1 MSRVRNLACLCRSTG
16 PWALAAGFGALL
28 ASGAPGCLSFSSFA
42 CADDAQCDLEALGT
56 CVPSTGFCAYPDLQ
70 CPDSM
75 LRYDDG
81 AGDGLGGECVGV
93 GGSTTVTPPTGG
105 GDTDSASGTDGET
118 TDDPT
123 NPVSTDPTM
132 GDSTDSGDTVGA
144 CGGAGQECCPGD
156 SCEAGLACA
165 GSGCGCIAQIEAGT
179 RHTCAI
185 KHDGTV
191 WCWGANDLGQSG
203 QPMTDDILLP
213 AQVMGGFAMS
223 GATEISAAN
232 HTCALRADG
241 SPECWGDNASQQ
253 VDPVNAAPVI
263 DPVAA
268 SWSSPSTTVGVGA
281 SHTCAG
287 REMEISVTCW
297 GANGSG
303 QSTSA
308 APGPGPF
315 SASVMDFSPDKI
327 EGGASH
333 TCAKTAT
340 GQMFCW
346 GANGNGQLG
355 RDPLATPSSATPIA
369 VPGLMGVGDIAV
381 GANHTCAR
389 VGSDVMCWGLNTSGQ
404 LGDGTT
410 TQATMPLMVPLPP
423 QAGSVTFVE
432 AGPNHTC
439 VMAAGG
445 TVWCWGSNNSGQ
457 LTGAETEYL
466 DPFQIELDD
475 PVLQLT
481 TGGTQT
487 CVLTDRGEALCWGI
501 NQDGQNGDGTTNYG
515 FFPTPVDLQC
525 P

>member
-1 MSRVRNLACLCRSTG
+1 MTLATG
-16 PWALAAGFGALL
+16 T
-28 ASGAPGCLSFSSFA
+28 PGCLSFSSFS
-42 CADDAQCDLEALGT
+42 CADDAQCDLEGQGV
-56 CVPSTGFCAYPDLQ
+56 CVPETGFCAYPDLT
-70 CPDSM
+70 CVGTL
-75 LRYDDG
+75 LRYDNG
-81 AGDGLGGECVGV
+81 AGDGLGGDCVGQ
-93 GGSTTVTPPTGG
+93 GGSTTVNPPTGG
-105 GDTDSASGTDGET
+105 QDTDSNTSPTQGET
-118 TDDPT
+118 TEDPT

-132 GDSTDSGDTVGA
+132 TGSTDSGDTVGA
-144 CGGAGQECCPGD
+144 CGGAGQDCCAGD
-156 SCEAGLACA
+156 SCDPGLECA

-213 AQVMGGFAMS
+213 ARVDGGFAMS
-223 GATEISAAN
+223 GATHISAAN

-241 SPECWGDNASQQ
+241 SPECWGDNASQK

-268 SWSSPSTTVGVGA
+268 SWSSPATTVGVGV

-287 REMEISVTCW
+287 RDMGISVTCW
-297 GANGSG
+297 GDNTSG
-303 QSTSA
+303 QSTSGA
-308 APGPGPF
+308 AGPGPF
-315 SASVMDFSPDKI
+315 SASVMGFDPDKI
-327 EGGASH
+327 EGGAAH
-333 TCAKTAT
+333 TCGKTAT
-340 GQMFCW
+340 GQMYCW
-346 GANGNGQLG
+346 GSNANGQLG
-355 RDPLATPSSATPIA
+355 TDPVATPSSAAPIP

-381 GANHTCAR
+381 GSNHTCAR

-404 LGDGTT
+404 LGDGTM
-410 TQATMPLMVPLPP
+410 TQATTPLTVPLPP
-423 QAGSVTFVE
+423 QAGAVTYVE

-439 VMAAGG
+439 VIAGG
-445 TVWCWGSNNSGQ
+445 GGVWCWGSNNSGQ
-457 LTGAETEYL
+457 LTGAETMYL
-466 DPFQIELDD
+466 EPFQIDLDD
-475 PVLQLT
+475 PVIALT

-515 FFPTPVDLQC
+515 FFPTPVALQC